1 MGAAQG
7 HCVNDSWRGVAR
19 TIARAAVMFLS
30 IATMLAIAPGAR
42 AQSRAGDAAGA
53 LARPWQS
60 GAAVTSETV
69 RRSDAVRTTTTR
81 SDARDV
87 DALGRPDQAPP
98 SPPPVTF
105 DLALA
110 THVPISLGIEANL
123 VMPLGFLL
131 RAHVGFMPEPY
142 IGIINGVAQTFEAYD
157 DYVASAISRSGANSF
172 VLRLSGGI
180 RPVPGYGFE
189 ILGGYTMIR
198 GGGRITAQDFE
209 AATGQSMDY
218 PGLESIGISGVL
230 HAFHV
235 EIGWSAL
242 VWDHLVIRASLG
254 WMHTLD
260 AEASVDVPA
269 DLRARAGGR
278 IEETEADIRR
288 GMTTWGFSP
297 EARVGVGYQF

>member
-1 MGAAQG
+1 M
-7 HCVNDSWRGVAR
+7 
-19 TIARAAVMFLS
+19 
-30 IATMLAIAPGAR
+30 
-42 AQSRAGDAAGA
+42 
-53 LARPWQS
+53 
-60 GAAVTSETV
+60 
-69 RRSDAVRTTTTR
+69 RTTTTR
-81 SDARDV
+81 SDGRDV

-110 THVPISLGIEANL
+110 THVPVSLGIEANL
-123 VMPLGFLL
+123 VMPFGFLL
-131 RAHVGFMPEPY
+131 RAHVGFTPEPY

-157 DYVASAISRSGANSF
+157 DYVATAISRSGTNSF

-254 WMHTLD
+254 WMHTLGS
-260 AEASVDVPA
+260 EAAIDVPA

-297 EARVGVGYQF
+297 EARVGIGYQF

>member
-1 MGAAQG
+1 MGAA
-7 HCVNDSWRGVAR
+7 HVLLVNSSWRGVAR
-19 TIARAAVMFLS
+19 LI
-30 IATMLAIAPGAR
+30 AIASILSMASMAHAQARPGT
-42 AQSRAGDAAGA
+42 GTGAGA
-53 LARPWQS
+53 LARPWHPGS
-60 GAAVTSETV
+60 AVTSATV
-69 RRSDAVRTTTTR
+69 RRSSSETATARTGL
-81 SDARDV
+81 ARDV
-87 DALGRPDQAPP
+87 DALGRPDLPPP

-105 DLALA
+105 DLAVA
-110 THVPISLGIEANL
+110 THVPISLGLEANL
-123 VMPLGFLL
+123 VMPLGLLL
-131 RAHVGFMPEPY
+131 RVHVGFTPEPY
-142 IGIINGVAQTFEAYD
+142 IGVINGVAQTFEAYD
-157 DYVASAISRSGANSF
+157 DYVAQAISRSGANSF

-198 GGGRITAQDFE
+198 GGAHITTQDFE

-218 PGLESIGISGVL
+218 PGLETIGISGVL

-235 EIGWSAL
+235 EMGWSAL

-254 WMHTLD
+254 WMHTLG
-260 AEASVDVPA
+260 AEAAIDVPA

-278 IEETEADIRR
+278 IEETESDIRR